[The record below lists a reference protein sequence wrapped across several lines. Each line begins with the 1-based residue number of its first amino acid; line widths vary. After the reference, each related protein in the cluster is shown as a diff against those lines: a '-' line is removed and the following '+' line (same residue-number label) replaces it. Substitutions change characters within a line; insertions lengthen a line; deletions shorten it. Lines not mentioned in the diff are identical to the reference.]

1 MGARIME
8 KVTAQQVRKLTHTL
22 CFVCMRVSI
31 YIYILSAT
39 WSAVEGGE
47 SGVSEAREQRQIV
60 FKRRNQEMILKI
72 CVYFLNLDY
81 YNNINNNNTNVDS
94 GNNNNNNNKQSVVG
108 ISQRAAQ
115 KGCKILQCC
124 SLEMSA

>member
-8 KVTAQQVRKLTHTL
+8 KVTAQQVRQLTHTL

-39 WSAVEGGE
+39 WNAVEGGE

-81 YNNINNNNTNVDS
+81 YNNNTNVDS
-94 GNNNNNNNKQSVVG
+94 GNNNNNKQSVVG
-108 ISQRAAQ
+108 ISQRGAQ